1 MQLPKFRL
9 KKVETERITFNDKY
23 EVYASDAERVTS
35 FELLYPT
42 FMEQLEAL
50 PFEVTIEVVDNA
62 VYLYTISDGTNS
74 DRYATMLD
82 LLRKAFVEIRL

>member
-9 KKVETERITFNDKY
+9 KKVETEWITFNDKY
-23 EVYASDAERVTS
+23 EVYASEAERVTS